1 MRKHDRKVL
10 CSGIAYENER
20 QTEIYRLWPGAD
32 VNRDYFLIKLNLQLF
47 AKDGPGGEKTEPA
60 SQKKLDDARKKG
72 QVAKSKEIVNA
83 AFLVIVFAFLQM
95 YVGSMGES
103 FIESFTKIYN
113 IIPKYA
119 RNAEDINVNVALAVL
134 GDILMSILTLIA
146 PFLALAFLIY
156 FIGDLVQVKW
166 KISGEALKPKF
177 KNLNPVNG
185 VKRMFSKQSLI
196 NLLKSVAI
204 VFICVYIIYTEIVD
218 KINAL
223 YGLYNVSLTQGIGY
237 AGDIIFSIALKISAV
252 YLVVGVIDYVFQK
265 RKFKQDMMMTK
276 QEVKDEYKQSEGD
289 PTVRQQI
296 RRKMRE
302 VSQRRM
308 MQKLPEADV
317 VITNPTHFAVA
328 IKYDLALAKAPVVIA
343 KGEDFLA
350 QKIKEVAR
358 ENNIEIVENKPLARA
373 LYHSV
378 DIDEEIPQELYQ
390 AVAEVLAVVYKAKR
404 GKNF

>member
-1 MRKHDRKVL
+1 M
-10 CSGIAYENER
+10 
-20 QTEIYRLWPGAD
+20 
-32 VNRDYFLIKLNLQLF
+32 NRDYFLIKLNLQLF

-317 VITNPTHFAVA
+317 VITHPTHFAVA

>member
-1 MRKHDRKVL
+1 M
-10 CSGIAYENER
+10 
-20 QTEIYRLWPGAD
+20 
-32 VNRDYFLIKLNLQLF
+32 NRDYFLIKLNLQLF

-83 AFLVIVFAFLQM
+83 AFLVIAFAFLQM
-95 YVGSMGES
+95 YVGSMGEG

-119 RNAEDINVNVALAVL
+119 RNAEDMNVNVALAVL
-134 GDILMSILTLIA
+134 GDMLMSVLTLIA
-146 PFLALAFLIY
+146 PFLALSFLIY
-156 FIGDLVQVKW
+156 FVGDLIQVKW

-204 VFICVYIIYTEIVD
+204 VFICVYIVYTEIVD

-223 YGLYNVSLTQGIGY
+223 YGLYDVSLTQGIGY

-252 YLVVGVIDYVFQK
+252 YLVVGVIDYIFQK

-390 AVAEVLAVVYKAKR
+390 AVAEVLAVVYKTKR
-404 GKNF
+404 SKNF

>member
-1 MRKHDRKVL
+1 MK
-10 CSGIAYENER
+10 ER
-20 QTEIYRLWPGAD
+20 YG
-32 VNRDYFLIKLNLQLF
+32 LIKLNLQLF
-47 AKDGPGGEKTEPA
+47 AKEGPGGEKTEPA

-72 QVAKSKEIVNA
+72 QVAKSKEIVNS
-83 AFLVIVFAFLQM
+83 AFLVIVFAFLDF
-95 YVGSMGES
+95 YIGTMGEG
-103 FIESFTKIYN
+103 FIESFNKFYN

-119 RNAEDINVNVALAVL
+119 REVSDMNMQVALSVL
-134 GDILMSILTLIA
+134 GEVLSDILILIA
-146 PFLALAFLIY
+146 PFLALAFIIY

-177 KNLNPVNG
+177 SNLSPLNG
-185 VKRMFSKQSLI
+185 FKRMFSKQSLI
-196 NLLKSVAI
+196 NLLKSTAIVAI
-204 VFICVYIIYTEIVD
+204 CIYIVYTEIVE
-218 KINAL
+218 NVFAL
-223 YGLYNVSLTQGIGY
+223 YNLYDVSLTQAIAY
-237 AGDIIFSIALKISAV
+237 CGDMALSIALDISIV
-252 YLVVGVIDYVFQK
+252 YMFVGVADLIFQK

-296 RRKMRE
+296 KRKMRE

-328 IKYDLALAKAPVVIA
+328 IKYDLSIAKAPVVIA

-350 QKIKEVAR
+350 QKIKEAAR
-358 ENNIEIVENKPLARA
+358 EHNIEIVENKPLARA

-390 AVAEVLAVVYKAKR
+390 AVAEVLAVVYNTKKKPIPR
-404 GKNF
+404 GN

>member
-1 MRKHDRKVL
+1 M
-10 CSGIAYENER
+10 EER
-20 QTEIYRLWPGAD
+20 YG
-32 VNRDYFLIKLNLQLF
+32 LIKLNLQLF

-72 QVAKSKEIVNA
+72 QVAKSKEIVNS
-83 AFLVIVFAFLQM
+83 AFLVIVFAFLDF
-95 YVGSMGES
+95 YIGTMGEG
-103 FIESFTKIYN
+103 FVESFSKFYN
-113 IIPKYA
+113 VIPKYA
-119 RNAEDINVNVALAVL
+119 RNADDMNMQVAIAVL
-134 GDILMSILTLIA
+134 GEMLLDIIILIA
-146 PFLALAFLIY
+146 PFLALAFFIY
-156 FIGDLVQVKW
+156 FVGDLVQVKW

-177 KNLNPVNG
+177 NKLSPLNG
-185 VKRMFSKQSLI
+185 FKRMFSKQSLI
-196 NLLKSVAI
+196 NLLKSTAIVAI
-204 VFICVYIIYTEIVD
+204 CIYIVYSEIMDNV
-218 KINAL
+218 
-223 YGLYNVSLTQGIGY
+223 YGLYNLYDMSLPQAIVY
-237 AGDIIFSIALKISAV
+237 CGDLALSIALDISIV
-252 YLVVGVIDYVFQK
+252 YMFVGVADLIFQK

-289 PTVRQQI
+289 PTVKGQI

-328 IKYDLALAKAPVVIA
+328 IKYDLSIAKAPVVIA

-350 QKIKEVAR
+350 QKIKEAAR
-358 ENNIEIVENKPLARA
+358 EHNIEIVENKPLARA

-390 AVAEVLAVVYKAKR
+390 AVAEVLAVVYNTKKKPVPR
-404 GKNF
+404 GN

>member
-1 MRKHDRKVL
+1 M
-10 CSGIAYENER
+10 
-20 QTEIYRLWPGAD
+20 
-32 VNRDYFLIKLNLQLF
+32 NRDYFLIKLNLQLF

-72 QVAKSKEIVNA
+72 QVAKSKEIVNSV
-83 AFLVIVFAFLQM
+83 FLVIAFAFLKI

-113 IIPKYA
+113 IIPKYS
-119 RNAEDINVNVALAVL
+119 RNAEDMNVNVALAVL
-134 GDILMSILTLIA
+134 GDMLMSIITLIA

-156 FIGDLVQVKW
+156 FVGDLVQVKW

-177 KNLNPVNG
+177 SNLNPVNG
-185 VKRMFSKQSLI
+185 IKRMFSKQSLI

-204 VFICVYIIYTEIVD
+204 VFICVYIVYTEIVD

-223 YGLYNVSLTQGIGY
+223 YGLYDVSLAQGIGY

-252 YLVVGVIDYVFQK
+252 YLIVGVIDFVFQK

>member
-1 MRKHDRKVL
+1 M
-10 CSGIAYENER
+10 
-20 QTEIYRLWPGAD
+20 
-32 VNRDYFLIKLNLQLF
+32 NRDYFLIKLNLQLF

-177 KNLNPVNG
+177 SNLNPVNG
-185 VKRMFSKQSLI
+185 IKRMFSKQSLI

>member
-1 MRKHDRKVL
+1 M
-10 CSGIAYENER
+10 
-20 QTEIYRLWPGAD
+20 
-32 VNRDYFLIKLNLQLF
+32 NREYKLIKLNLQLF

-60 SQKKLDDARKKG
+60 SQKKLSDARKKG
-72 QVAKSKEIVNA
+72 QVAKSREIVNS
-83 AFLVIVFAFLQM
+83 AFLVVIFAFLQT
-95 YVGSMGES
+95 YAGTLGEG
-103 FIESFTKIYN
+103 FVESFTSIYN

-119 RNAEDINVNVALAVL
+119 SSAADMNLGVAASVL
-134 GDILMSILTLIA
+134 GEMLMDILILIA
-146 PFLALAFLIY
+146 PILALAFIIY
-156 FIGDLVQVKW
+156 FLGDLVQVKW

-177 KNLNPVNG
+177 SHLNPVSG
-185 VKRMFSKQSLI
+185 FKRMFSVQSLI

-204 VFICVYIIYTEIVD
+204 VFICIYIIYTEITEN
-218 KINAL
+218 IYAL
-223 YGLYNVSLTQGIGY
+223 YGLYDVTLQQAIAY
-237 AGDIIFSIALKISAV
+237 AGDLVFSIAMQISAV
-252 YLVVGVIDYVFQK
+252 YLVIGVADYIFQI
-265 RKFKQDMMMTK
+265 RKFKNDMMMTK

-328 IKYDLALAKAPVVIA
+328 IKYDLAIAKAPVVIA
-343 KGEDFLA
+343 KGEDYLA
-350 QKIKEVAR
+350 LKIKEAAR
-358 ENNIEIVENKPLARA
+358 EHNIEIVENKPLARA

-390 AVAEVLAVVYKAKR
+390 AVAEVLAFVYNSKNKAIPK
-404 GKNF
+404 GN

>member
-1 MRKHDRKVL
+1 MDIEYKPL
-10 CSGIAYENER
+10 
-20 QTEIYRLWPGAD
+20 
-32 VNRDYFLIKLNLQLF
+32 KLNLQLF

-83 AFLVIVFAFLQM
+83 IYLVAVFAFLKF
-95 YVGSMGES
+95 YIGTIGEG
-103 FIESFTKIYN
+103 FIECFTKYYTMIS
-113 IIPKYA
+113 KYA
-119 RNAEDINVNVALAVL
+119 RDADDMRLGVGLSVL
-134 GDILMSILTLIA
+134 GEMLIDVLLLIA
-146 PFLALAFLIY
+146 PFLLIAFFVY

-166 KISGEALKPKF
+166 KISTEVLKPKF
-177 KNLNPVNG
+177 DKFNPVNG
-185 VKRMFSKQSLI
+185 FKRMFSTQSLI

-204 VFICVYIIYTEIVD
+204 IGICIYIVYTELVD
-218 KINAL
+218 KIFAL
-223 YGLYNVSLTQGIGY
+223 YNLYDVSLQQGI
-237 AGDIIFSIALKISAV
+237 AFVGDTVLSIALKISIF
-252 YLVVGVIDYVFQK
+252 YLAIGVIDYIFQI
-265 RKFKQDMMMTK
+265 RKFKNDMMMTK

-289 PTVRQQI
+289 PTVKSQI

-328 IKYDLALAKAPVVIA
+328 IKYDLSIASAPVVVA
-343 KGEDFLA
+343 KGEDYLA
-350 QKIKEVAR
+350 LKIKEVAK
-358 ENNIEIVENKPLARA
+358 EHNIEIVENKPLARA

-390 AVAEVLAVVYKAKR
+390 AVAEVLAYVYNSKNKTVPKA
-404 GKNF
+404 